1 MKCELDGVII
11 RELPRHSDHR
21 GWLQEL
27 FRQDEL
33 DPASFPVMSYVSLTL
48 PGASRGPHEHRSQ
61 TDCFGFVGPSTF
73 RLYLWDN
80 RPESSTY
87 RKKCVLEVGQSRN
100 VMVLVPPGIVHGYVN
115 VGDVDGLVF
124 NAPNRLYA
132 GKGRTEDVDEIR
144 YEDQPGAPFAFDD

>member
-1 MKCELDGVII
+1 MKCDINGVVI
-11 RELPRHSDHR
+11 RELPRHTDHR

-33 DPASFPVMSYVSLTL
+33 ESEVWPVMSYVSLTH
-48 PGASRGPHEHRSQ
+48 PGESRGPHEHREQ
-61 TDCFGFVGPSTF
+61 TDCFAFMGPSTF

-80 RPESSTY
+80 RAASSTFGT
-87 RKKCVLEVGQSRN
+87 KCVLEVGEADN
-100 VMVLVPPGIVHGYVN
+100 VKVLVPPGIVHGYVN
-115 VGDVDGLVF
+115 IGEVDGLVF